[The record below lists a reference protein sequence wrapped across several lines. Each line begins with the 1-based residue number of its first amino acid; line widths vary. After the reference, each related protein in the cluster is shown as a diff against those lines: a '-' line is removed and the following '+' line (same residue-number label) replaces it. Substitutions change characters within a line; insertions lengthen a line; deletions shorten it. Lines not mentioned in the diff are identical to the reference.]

1 MKITLQQITR
11 ENADA
16 IMLLKADENLV
27 ANNMISMAEAFA
39 YTMDKGVPP
48 IVRAIYHEETPVGF
62 VMVSYANAAEST
74 EDTDVINNNGE
85 PYYYLWRL
93 MIDENH
99 QNKGY
104 GKAAMLLTLEEVK
117 KLPLGEAKAFYTS
130 VVMEEVNPVGA
141 NFYLSLGFEKTGEVL
156 DPEGENEQV
165 MRMTL

>member
-1 MKITLQQITR
+1 MITLQPITQK
-11 ENADA
+11 NAYA
-16 IMLLKADENLV
+16 IMRLKADENLV
-27 ANNMISMAEAFA
+27 ANNTKSMAEAFA
-39 YTMDKGVPP
+39 YWMDKGTPP

-62 VMVSYANAAEST
+62 VMVDYDAATSFDDADE
-74 EDTDVINNNGE
+74 INNHGA

-104 GKAAMLLTLEEVK
+104 GRAAMSLVINEVK
-117 KLPLGEAKAFYTS
+117 TLPLGAANAFYTS

-156 DPEGENEQV
+156 DPGGEDEQV
-165 MRMTL
+165 MRMAL